1 MFMYYMLLLSSCFI
15 PLCSC
20 SCPLCSHHMS
30 VTLCVLHGLPG
41 IVFVVCATCQSG
53 WVYHDAGG
61 AGVFYDDDDDLV

>member
-1 MFMYYMLLLSSCFI
+1 
-15 PLCSC
+15 
-20 SCPLCSHHMS
+20 MS